1 MNLLQNIIYRWFVE
15 PKINS
20 RFQLSLHNL
29 DIQSCIAIID
39 NEPNLR
45 ISDASFYKWINL
57 QKSVMNGDFM
67 NISIRT
73 LNDKFMSLM
82 KNEKNKNF
90 AQKTLSNYSFP
101 FNIRIQRLNLVTKN
115 VKGDETWRTSLLS
128 QSNPDIGRLFNWLY
142 IQWKFNQLTDHQ
154 ATMIKNLYNDFQD
167 FSKANPAK
175 SIYFHVL
182 VNLINEDL
190 NRKLLQESEKVLEEQ
205 IAQSPENK
213 PYAFEEGRPFDFSII
228 DKLDIPYDSRAWL
241 KQIEALYAEDW
252 IHHVSPRTDDAFNV
266 KQILH
271 TNLARTVS
279 NYLTMPVDLRET
291 MRNADNLNMT
301 ELLFSNLEK
310 YTHILLQ
317 IKSNQIEQN
326 AEDLLKSQSV
336 QNKLADKKL
345 ANT

>member
-1 MNLLQNIIYRWFVE
+1 MNFLQNIIRRWFVE

-39 NEPNLR
+39 NEPTLR
-45 ISDASFYKWINL
+45 INDMSFYKWINL

-67 NISIRT
+67 NVSIRT

-82 KNEKNKNF
+82 KKEQNKNLI
-90 AQKTLSNYSFP
+90 QKTLSNYSFP
-101 FNIRIQRLNLVTKN
+101 FNLRIERLHLVTKN
-115 VKGDETWRTSLLS
+115 VKGDETWSTSLMTKYS
-128 QSNPDIGRLFNWLY
+128 PDIGRMFHWLY

-154 ATMIKNLYNDFQD
+154 ATMIKNLYNDFQE
-167 FSKANPAK
+167 FSKSNPAK
-175 SIYFHVL
+175 VIYFHVL
-182 VNLINEDL
+182 VNLIHEDL
-190 NRKLLQESEKVLEEQ
+190 NRKQLAESERELDSQ
-205 IAQSPENK
+205 ISQTAEDK

-228 DKLDIPYDSRAWL
+228 DRLDIPFDSRAWL
-241 KQIEALYAEDW
+241 KQLEALYSEDW
-252 IHHVSPRTDDAFNV
+252 IHHVSPLTDDAFNV
-266 KQILH
+266 KQILNVH
-271 TNLARTVS
+271 LARTIS
-279 NYLTMPVDLRET
+279 NYLTMPVDLRDT
-291 MRNADNLNMT
+291 MRNADHLNMT

-326 AEDLLKSQSV
+326 AEDLLKRQSI